1 MKSASE
7 WKTDTLTNPDEHK
20 RRATTIRRLAGGL
33 RSEIEGHRTS
43 GLNDKEQKVLSQAVA
58 LLESMAANRD
68 NARKDAAIRIAAH
81 NRREKEIKAA
91 MSGSF
96 GKLVSVP
103 DMVSL
108 VAAVRSYD
116 LREWG
121 AKDLGDLKWYAAEAL
136 ASLAYTLAK
145 EAGPAAEVVAAAW
158 EKFGRAR
165 AELEAKYR
173 PIINKLAG

>member
-1 MKSASE
+1 MKSVTE
-7 WKTDTLTNPDEHK
+7 WKADTLTSPDEHK
-20 RRATTIRRLAGGL
+20 RRATTIRRLAGSL
-33 RSEIEGHRTS
+33 RSEIEGRRTS
-43 GLNDKEQKVLSQAVA
+43 GLDDKEQTILSQAVA
-58 LLESMAANRD
+58 LLERMAANRD
-68 NARKDAAIRIAAH
+68 SARKAAAARIAAH
-81 NRREKEIKAA
+81 NLREKEIKAA
-91 MSGSF
+91 MSGNF
-96 GKLVSVP
+96 GQLVSIP

-121 AKDLGDLKWYAAEAL
+121 SKDLDDLKWYAAEAL